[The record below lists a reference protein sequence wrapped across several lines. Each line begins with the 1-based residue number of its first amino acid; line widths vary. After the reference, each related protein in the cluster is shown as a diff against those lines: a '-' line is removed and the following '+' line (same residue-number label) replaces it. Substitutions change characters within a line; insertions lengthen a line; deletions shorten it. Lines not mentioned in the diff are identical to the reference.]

1 MGLFDWFKKKTSSEK
16 SAEESLST
24 HTPDVNP
31 VHKIVTPG
39 LHLSTH
45 KTTTT
50 DPSIEDIQSALTMAV
65 NAYDEYVL
73 LEWIDDAKQ
82 KTYLYGVGFGTTYH
96 IEYRP
101 KNGQKGF
108 AYVREGVPLE
118 EAQQLYLAFK
128 MSHQVTIDFQWQW
141 LEVE

>member
-1 MGLFDWFKKKTSSEK
+1 MGLFDWFKKKTTSEESSEETVM
-16 SAEESLST
+16 SATTDE
-24 HTPDVNP
+24 NP
-31 VHKIVTPG
+31 VHKIKTPG

-50 DPSIEDIQSALTMAV
+50 EPTIEEIQSALTMAV
-65 NAYDEYVL
+65 NAYDEFVL

-96 IEYRP
+96 IEYAP
-101 KNGQKGF
+101 KNGQKGH

-118 EAQQLYLAFK
+118 EAKQLYLAFK

-141 LEVE
+141 MEVE